1 MIRDW
6 QQHSFL
12 CEHLDCL
19 MWSIWRERNNWI
31 FEGTKRTIQEL
42 KTSFF
47 YTLFG
52 WTNVSGVLSFN
63 FLSDLCSIDVVFILL
78 SFVCL
83 LLLFSTCPVCFG
95 FSCTCFFYQ
104 WSLLLIKYIYI
115 YIYIGL
121 IMEQNAVQ
129 NWGCQPTILD

>member
-31 FEGTKRTIQEL
+31 FEGTERTIQEL

-83 LLLFSTCPVCFG
+83 LPLLVHVLCALVFLVHVFSTNEVYC
-95 FSCTCFFYQ
+95 
-104 WSLLLIKYIYI
+104 L
-115 YIYIGL
+115 
-121 IMEQNAVQ
+121 
-129 NWGCQPTILD
+129 